1 MVKKNKVEVNLSKD
15 EIDEPEEEI
24 TMSEGK
30 KQRSSKGK
38 MTVEDQSLDKGRSEG
53 DSEECSL
60 EKLACELSESRTLA
74 LDYLNHLQR
83 LTAEFDNYKKRMD
96 KERTEIIE
104 YANVNLVAELIDVME
119 NMERGIASAR
129 ESQDRDSI
137 LKGMEMVYNQLKS
150 ILESKG
156 LEPIDAVGQKFDHQ
170 CHDAMMKE
178 TSDECPDNTVL
189 EEFQRGYRIKGR
201 VVRYSKVKISEKKE
215 K

>member
-1 MVKKNKVEVNLSKD
+1 MKKRKKVEVDLSKD

-24 TMSEGK
+24 TT
-30 KQRSSKGK
+30 Q
-38 MTVEDQSLDKGRSEG
+38 EDQKQGNENGEMAVEEPSTEEVLERSV
-53 DSEECSL
+53 EE
-60 EKLACELSESRTLA
+60 LACELDESRGLA

-96 KERTEIIE
+96 RERAEIIE
-104 YANVNLVAELIDVME
+104 YASFDLVAELIDVME

-129 ESQDRDSI
+129 DSEDRDSI

-150 ILESKG
+150 ILESRG

-170 CHDAMMKE
+170 CHEAMMKE
-178 TSDECPDNTVL
+178 QTDECPNNTVI
-189 EEFQRGYRIKGR
+189 EEFQRGYRIKDR
-201 VVRYSKVKISEKKE
+201 VVRYSKVKLSENKE

>member
-15 EIDEPEEEI
+15 ETDEPEEEI
-24 TMSEGK
+24 TMSKGK

-38 MTVEDQSLDKGRSEG
+38 MTVEDQSLDKGRSEE

-60 EKLACELSESRTLA
+60 EKLACELSESRALA

-83 LTAEFDNYKKRMD
+83 LTAEFDNYKKRID

-178 TSDECPDNTVL
+178 NSDECPDNTVL

>member
-1 MVKKNKVEVNLSKD
+1 MKKRKKVEVDLSID

-24 TMSEGK
+24 TT
-30 KQRSSKGK
+30 Q
-38 MTVEDQSLDKGRSEG
+38 EDQKQGIENGEMAVEEPSTEEVLERSV
-53 DSEECSL
+53 EE
-60 EKLACELSESRTLA
+60 LACELDESRGLA

-96 KERTEIIE
+96 RERSEIIE
-104 YANVNLVAELIDVME
+104 YASFDLVAELIDVME

-129 ESQDRDSI
+129 DSEDRDSI

-150 ILESKG
+150 ILESRG

-170 CHDAMMKE
+170 CHEAMMKE
-178 TSDECPDNTVL
+178 PSDECPNNTVI
-189 EEFQRGYRIKGR
+189 EEFQRGYRIKDR
-201 VVRYSKVKISEKKE
+201 VVRYSKVKLSENKE